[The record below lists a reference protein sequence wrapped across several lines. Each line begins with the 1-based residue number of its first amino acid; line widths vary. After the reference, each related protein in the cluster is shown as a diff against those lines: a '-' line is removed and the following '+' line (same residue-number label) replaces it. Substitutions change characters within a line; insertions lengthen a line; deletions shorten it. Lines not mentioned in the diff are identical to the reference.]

1 MEITKQLES
10 IQKKFTTQILTMNTA
25 GVGKNKELY
34 F

>member
-10 IQKKFTTQILTMNTA
+10 IQKKFTTQLLSMNTA
-25 GVGKNKELY
+25 GVDKKEELY